1 MVAGLTAEHR
11 ARPGAL
17 PAAQSHLCCRPSS
30 DTSARACPL
39 GIHTHFFSPFVL
51 IEVPTPPRCS
61 RGLPRPHRLQESVFL
76 LASLSKSAPPAAP
89 GRVEPGPAAP
99 LPGGL
104 RPLSVLN
111 PVPCLRSR
119 ERPER
124 SRCPSGDPVPDSP
137 QPIRSEAL
145 TAQQPR
151 HQEGACSNA
160 ALGVWAPPWVF

>member
-11 ARPGAL
+11 AGPGAL
-17 PAAQSHLCCRPSS
+17 PAAQSHLCCRPTS

-39 GIHTHFFSPFVL
+39 GTHTHFFSPFIL
-51 IEVPTPPRCS
+51 IEVPTPPSRCS
-61 RGLPRPHRLQESVFL
+61 RGLPRLHQLQESVFL
-76 LASLSKSAPPAAP
+76 LASLSKSAP
-89 GRVEPGPAAP
+89 GRVEPGPHCTPAW
-99 LPGGL
+99 GL

-137 QPIRSEAL
+137 QPIWSEAL
-145 TAQQPR
+145 AAQQPR
-151 HQEGACSNA
+151 HQEG
-160 ALGVWAPPWVF
+160 LVQTQPWVCGPHPGCF